1 MASVKLFRPGL
12 VPTLVVL
19 ALLPGLIALGCWQ
32 LDRAEQKRALM
43 ATYSERQLAA
53 PVMAAQL
60 PQLAEPAFY
69 PVHLYGRFDSQHS
82 LLLDNQMRDGK
93 AGVELLQPFHDQAS
107 GQWLLVNRGWLPWPD
122 RRVPVQ
128 FATPEAA
135 VALEASV
142 YVAPG
147 KAFQLHPDP
156 PGGPWPHLLTAID
169 AASLWQQLGRDGF
182 GHELRLQ
189 AGPASYRLDWPVV
202 AMGPEKHLG
211 YATQW
216 FALATTL
223 VLLYLY
229 FGWHRH
235 PKENR
240 HGHRR
245 QPAERA

>member
-1 MASVKLFRPGL
+1 MRPFRPGL

-32 LDRAEQKRALM
+32 LGRADEKRALM
-43 ATYSERQLAA
+43 DAYTERQLQA
-53 PVMAAQL
+53 PVAAAQL
-60 PQLAEPAFY
+60 GQLVDPAFY
-69 PVHLYGRFDSQHS
+69 PVHLYGRFDREHS

-107 GQWLLVNRGWLPWPD
+107 GQWLLVNRGWLAWPD
-122 RRVPVQ
+122 RRIPVRFDTPPQ
-128 FATPEAA
+128 PLALDAT
-135 VALEASV
+135 V

-156 PGGPWPHLLTAID
+156 EGGQWPHLLTAID
-169 AASLWQQLGRDGF
+169 PAGLWQQLGREGF
-182 GHELRLQ
+182 AFELRLQ

-235 PKENR
+235 NKDNKENR
-240 HGHRR
+240 HGRR
-245 QPAERA
+245 HHPAERA